1 VSDFEGTAPS
11 GGPSQAQLE
20 QEQQQ
25 KNQIL
30 TQILTTEAYTRLRT
44 VQLVK
49 PGVAARVEE
58 TLLMRAQRRQITARV
73 DEAALIRLLADA
85 SDDASRPTITVAR
98 KQALADND
106 DDDDDDNTGWGE

>member
-1 VSDFEGTAPS
+1 MSAPPAEFEG
-11 GGPSQAQLE
+11 GPTQAQLE
-20 QEQQQ
+20 QEAQQ

-30 TQILTTEAYTRLRT
+30 TQILTPEAYTRLRT

-49 PGVAARVEE
+49 PATAARVEE

-85 SDDASRPTITVAR
+85 SDDAARPTITVAR
-98 KQALADND
+98 KQARADDD